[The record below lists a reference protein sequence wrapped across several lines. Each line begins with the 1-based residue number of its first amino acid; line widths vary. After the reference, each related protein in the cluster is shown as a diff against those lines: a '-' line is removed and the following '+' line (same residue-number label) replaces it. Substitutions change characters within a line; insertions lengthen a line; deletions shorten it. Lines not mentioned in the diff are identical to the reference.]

1 MQMTNRW
8 RLPVGALVWAAVV
21 FGCGDDAPQGNLHL
35 GEVAADFAIRDVNP
49 ASARYDE
56 PVSPRDYLGR
66 VSAWYFG
73 HAT

>member
-1 MQMTNRW
+1 MKIRNAW
-8 RLPVGALVWAAVV
+8 RLLVAAAMWALLVL
-21 FGCGDDAPQGNLHL
+21 GCGDDAPQGNLHL

-49 ASARYDE
+49 ASPRYDE